1 MQKAIFPISK
11 TWISQKMNEGSHKGT
26 KAIDFGVLLPYNVTK
41 LTAPFDG
48 TVVYVDPQSKGGGI
62 AFQSENEV
70 MYANGSI
77 DYMTL
82 WTGHDNFPPKVGSKF
97 KQGRVYSSMGT
108 AGGVPTHCHLEVQRG
123 KFIKPTKFIYID
135 KNIGNVYKLDNTVEP
150 YNCLFLDNDTII
162 KKNDYIWKR
171 VSDNVLIEE
180 AVKDDSKNQIK
191 VLVSNLR
198 IRVEPSINSKI
209 IGYAKKNGIYNNFES
224 CQNDNYTWYK
234 IADGQWIADNGKWL
248 KLLPCNN
255 YELLYKKEHEKIISV
270 SKYIS
275 EIMKIID

>member
-1 MQKAIFPISK
+1 MQKAVFPISK
-11 TWISQKMNEGSHKGT
+11 TWISQKMDEGSHKGT

-97 KQGRVYSSMGT
+97 KQGQVYSSMGT

-234 IADGQWIADNGKWL
+234 IGENQWIANNGKWIEFFEQ
-248 KLLPCNN
+248 KD
-255 YELLYKKEHEKIISV
+255 YKKMYNDLLSKIEKI
-270 SKYIS
+270 KN
-275 EIMKIID
+275 IIK

>member
-11 TWISQKMNEGSHKGT
+11 TWISQKMDEGSHKGT
-26 KAIDFGVLLPYNVTK
+26 KAIDFGVLLPYKVTK

-82 WTGHDNFPPKVGSKF
+82 WTGHDNSPPKVGSKF
-97 KQGRVYSSMGT
+97 KQGQVYSSMGT

-224 CQNDNYTWYK
+224 RQNDNYTWYK
-234 IADGQWIADNGKWL
+234 IGENQWIANNGKWIGFFEQ
-248 KLLPCNN
+248 KD
-255 YELLYKKEHEKIISV
+255 YKKMYNDLLSKIEKI
-270 SKYIS
+270 KN
-275 EIMKIID
+275 IIK

>member
-11 TWISQKMNEGSHKGT
+11 TWISQKMDEGSHKGT

-97 KQGRVYSSMGT
+97 KQGQVYSSMGT

-234 IADGQWIADNGKWL
+234 IGENQWIANNGKWIEFFEQ
-248 KLLPCNN
+248 KD
-255 YELLYKKEHEKIISV
+255 YKKMYNDLLSKIEKI
-270 SKYIS
+270 KN
-275 EIMKIID
+275 IIK

>member
-11 TWISQKMNEGSHKGT
+11 TWISQKMDEGSHKGT
-26 KAIDFGVLLPYNVTK
+26 KAIDFGVLLSYNVTK

-97 KQGRVYSSMGT
+97 KQGQVYSSMGT

-234 IADGQWIADNGKWL
+234 IGENQWIANNGKWIEFFEQ
-248 KLLPCNN
+248 KD
-255 YELLYKKEHEKIISV
+255 YKKMYNDLLSKIEKI
-270 SKYIS
+270 KN
-275 EIMKIID
+275 IIK

>member
-11 TWISQKMNEGSHKGT
+11 TWISQKMDEGSHKGT

-82 WTGHDNFPPKVGSKF
+82 WTGHDNSPPKVGSKF
-97 KQGRVYSSMGT
+97 KQGQVYSSMGT

-224 CQNDNYTWYK
+224 RQNDNYTWYK
-234 IADGQWIADNGKWL
+234 IGENQWIANNGKWIEFFEQ
-248 KLLPCNN
+248 KD
-255 YELLYKKEHEKIISV
+255 YKKMYNDLLSKIEKI
-270 SKYIS
+270 KN
-275 EIMKIID
+275 IIK

>member
-11 TWISQKMNEGSHKGT
+11 TWISQKMDEGSHKGT

-77 DYMTL
+77 DYMIL

-97 KQGRVYSSMGT
+97 KQGQVYSSMGT
-108 AGGVPTHCHLEVQRG
+108 AGGVPTHCHLEVQKG
-123 KFIKPTKFIYID
+123 KFIMPTEYIYIN
-135 KNIGNVYKLDNTVEP
+135 KKIGSVYKLKNTIEP
-150 YNCLFLDNDTII
+150 FNALFINNNTII
-162 KKNDYIWKR
+162 KYSKYIWKK
-171 VSDNVLIEE
+171 VDDDMIVQDIERNE
-180 AVKDDSKNQIK
+180 NNDQLKIM
-191 VLVSNLR
+191 VSNLR
-198 IRVEPSINSKI
+198 VRDNPNLQSTIL
-209 IGYAKKNGIYNNFES
+209 GYVKENGIYNNLDIHKDS
-224 CQNDNYTWYK
+224 NYTWHK

>member
-11 TWISQKMNEGSHKGT
+11 TWISQKMDEGSHKGT

-97 KQGRVYSSMGT
+97 KQGEKYSKMGT
-108 AGGVPTHCHLEVQRG
+108 AGGVTKHRG
-123 KFIKPTKFIYID
+123 S
-135 KNIGNVYKLDNTVEP
+135 
-150 YNCLFLDNDTII
+150 
-162 KKNDYIWKR
+162 KR
-171 VSDNVLIEE
+171 
-180 AVKDDSKNQIK
+180 
-191 VLVSNLR
+191 
-198 IRVEPSINSKI
+198 
-209 IGYAKKNGIYNNFES
+209 
-224 CQNDNYTWYK
+224 
-234 IADGQWIADNGKWL
+234 
-248 KLLPCNN
+248 
-255 YELLYKKEHEKIISV
+255 
-270 SKYIS
+270 
-275 EIMKIID
+275 